1 MKMRQSEDDTIGP
14 NQKHNVVHK
23 AKNVVYNRKLAIA
36 MTQVRKDTEKKKN
49 HLLNHLLPIPRPLPS
64 LKLYQIKDNL
74 TIRTQYSI

>member
-36 MTQVRKDTEKKKN
+36 MTQVRKDTQEKKF
-49 HLLNHLLPIPRPLPS
+49 HLLNQLIPILHPLS
-64 LKLYQIKDNL
+64 ESYNL
-74 TIRTQYSI
+74 NST